1 MSTSSFSR
9 HGAVDLSQL
18 AQKAKQAA
26 SSGRPASAGL
36 GSGAGGS
43 RDGGSYVVELTEQTF
58 ETQAIRPSMQH
69 PVIVEIYSAGRGTP
83 ATQELSDA
91 LISLANSSGGKF
103 VLARLNADTAPQ
115 IVQALGLRAL
125 PTVIALIGGQLAPL
139 FEGAIPGDQVAQVID
154 SVLQAAVTN
163 GIVGRAEPVGGA
175 GDGVAAGGEEEVG
188 PDPRFAEADAA
199 LERGDFAGA
208 VEEFDKLLQA
218 NPSDTEAKVGK
229 AQAGLLARASA
240 LDAQVVMLAA
250 SSPTAPVAVHLDAA
264 DLELTSGRVEDAFAR
279 LIGQVK
285 TRTGAERDQ
294 VRVRLLELFETLG
307 NADPRVLKAR
317 RDLMTALF

>member
-18 AQKAKQAA
+18 AQKAKQSA
-26 SSGRPASAGL
+26 PAS
-36 GSGAGGS
+36 GSAAV
-43 RDGGSYVVELTEQTF
+43 GSYVVELTEQTF

-69 PVIVEIYSAGRGTP
+69 PVIVEVYSASRGTP
-83 ATQELSDA
+83 ATQELSNA
-91 LISLANSSGGKF
+91 LISLANGSGGKF
-103 VLARLNADTAPQ
+103 LLGRLNADTAPQ

-139 FEGAIPGDQVAQVID
+139 FEGAIPADQLAPVID
-154 SVLQAAVTN
+154 SVLKAAVTN
-163 GIVGRAEPVGGA
+163 GIVGRAEPVGG
-175 GDGVAAGGEEEVG
+175 GSAAAEEEAG
-188 PDPRFAEADAA
+188 PDPRFAEADAK
-199 LERGDFAGA
+199 LEQGDFAGA
-208 VEEFDKLLQA
+208 VEEFDKLLQV
-218 NPSDTEAKVGK
+218 NPGDTEAKVGK
-229 AQAGLLARASA
+229 AQAGLLARATA

-264 DLELTSGRVEDAFAR
+264 DLELASGRAEDAFAR

-285 TRTGAERDQ
+285 TRSGAERDQ

>member
-18 AQKAKQAA
+18 AQKAKQ
-26 SSGRPASAGL
+26 SAPT
-36 GSGAGGS
+36 AGGPAA
-43 RDGGSYVVELTEQTF
+43 GGSYVVELTEQSF

-69 PVIVEIYSAGRGTP
+69 PVIVEVYSAGRGTP
-83 ATQELSDA
+83 ATQELSNA
-91 LISLANSSGGKF
+91 LIDLANGSGGKF
-103 VLARLNADTAPQ
+103 LLARLNADTAPQ

-139 FEGAIPGDQVAQVID
+139 FEGAVPADQLSQVID
-154 SVLQAAVTN
+154 SVLKAAVTN
-163 GIVGRAEPVGGA
+163 GIVGRAEPVGGS
-175 GDGVAAGGEEEVG
+175 AGGGAGGAEEAG

-218 NPSDTEAKVGK
+218 NPADAEAKVGK
-229 AQAGLLARASA
+229 AQAGLLARATA
-240 LDAQVVMLAA
+240 LDGQVVMLAA
-250 SSPTAPVAVHLDAA
+250 SSPTAPVAAHLDAA
-264 DLELTSGRVEDAFAR
+264 DLELASGRAEDAFAR
-279 LIGQVK
+279 LLGQVR

>member
-26 SSGRPASAGL
+26 SSARPA
-36 GSGAGGS
+36 GSGGGAA
-43 RDGGSYVVELTEQTF
+43 GSYVVELTEQTF
-58 ETQAIRPSMQH
+58 ETHAIRPSMQH
-69 PVIVEIYSAGRGTP
+69 PVIVEIYSASRGTP
-83 ATQELSDA
+83 ETQGLSDA
-91 LISLANSSGGKF
+91 LIGLANGSGGKF
-103 VLARLNADTAPQ
+103 LLARLNADAAPQ

-154 SVLQAAVTN
+154 SVLKAAVTN

-175 GDGVAAGGEEEVG
+175 GGVGDGEDEAG

-208 VEEFDKLLQA
+208 VEEFDKLLAA
-218 NPSDTEAKVGK
+218 NPNDAEAKVGK

-285 TRTGAERDQ
+285 SRAGAERDQ

>member
-18 AQKAKQAA
+18 AQKAKQTA
-26 SSGRPASAGL
+26 SSARPGGVAP
-36 GSGAGGS
+36 GSVGGPAA
-43 RDGGSYVVELTEQTF
+43 GGSYVVELTEQTF

-69 PVIVEIYSAGRGTP
+69 PVIVELYSASRGTP
-83 ATQELSDA
+83 ETQGLSDA
-91 LISLANSSGGKF
+91 LRSLANASGGKF
-103 VLARLNADTAPQ
+103 LLARLNADTAPQ
-115 IVQALGLRAL
+115 IVQVLGLRAL

-139 FEGAIPGDQVAQVID
+139 FEGAIPADQLAQVID
-154 SVLQAAVTN
+154 SVLKAAVTN
-163 GIVGRAEPVGGA
+163 GIVGRAEPVGGSGA
-175 GDGVAAGGEEEVG
+175 DGVADDGAEEAG

-218 NPSDTEAKVGK
+218 NPNDTEAKVGK
-229 AQAGLLARASA
+229 AQAGLLARATA

-264 DLELTSGRVEDAFAR
+264 DLELASGRAEDAFAR
-279 LIGQVK
+279 LIAQVK
-285 TRTGAERDQ
+285 SHTGAERDQ

>member
-18 AQKAKQAA
+18 KQKAQQAPPPGA
-26 SSGRPASAGL
+26 GSRAQSAG
-36 GSGAGGS
+36 GA
-43 RDGGSYVVELTEQTF
+43 GGSYVVELTEQTF
-58 ETQAIRPSMQH
+58 ESVAIRASMQH
-69 PVIVEIYSAGRGTP
+69 PVVVEIYSSSRRT
-83 ATQELSDA
+83 ATTDELSDA
-91 LISLANSSGGKF
+91 LASLANASDGKF
-103 VLARLNADTAPQ
+103 LLARLNADTAPQ
-115 IVQALGLRAL
+115 IVQALQLRAL

-139 FEGAIPGDQVAQVID
+139 FEGPIPREQVAQVID
-154 SVLQAAVTN
+154 SVLKAAVSN

-175 GDGVAAGGEEEVG
+175 AKEGAEEEAG

-208 VEEFDKLLQA
+208 EAEFDKLLQA
-218 NPSDTEAKVGK
+218 NPADAEAKAGK
-229 AQAGLLARASA
+229 AQAGLLARASK

-250 SSPTAPVAVHLDAA
+250 QSADAPLAVHLDAA
-264 DLELTSGRVEDAFAR
+264 DLELASGRAEDAFDR

-285 TRTGAERDQ
+285 SRTGDERDTA
-294 VRVRLLELFETLG
+294 RVRLLELFETVG

-317 RDLMTALF
+317 RALMTALF

>member
-26 SSGRPASAGL
+26 PSGGSAG
-36 GSGAGGS
+36 SAA
-43 RDGGSYVVELTEQTF
+43 GGSYVVELTEQTF
-58 ETQAIRPSMQH
+58 ETQAIRPSMQY
-69 PVIVEIYSAGRGTP
+69 PVIVEVYSAGRGTP
-83 ATQELSDA
+83 ATQELSNT
-91 LISLANSSGGKF
+91 LIGLANSSGGKF
-103 VLARLNADTAPQ
+103 LLARLNADTAPQ

-139 FEGAIPGDQVAQVID
+139 FEGAIPADQLAPVID
-154 SVLQAAVTN
+154 SVLKAAVTN

-175 GDGVAAGGEEEVG
+175 ADGGASGDDEAG

-208 VEEFDKLLQA
+208 EAEFDKLLQA
-218 NPSDTEAKVGK
+218 NPSDAEAKVGK
-229 AQAGLLARASA
+229 AQAGLLARATA

-250 SSPTAPVAVHLDAA
+250 ASPTAPVAAHLDAA
-264 DLELTSGRVEDAFAR
+264 DLELASGRVEDAFAR

-285 TRTGAERDQ
+285 LRAGAERDQ